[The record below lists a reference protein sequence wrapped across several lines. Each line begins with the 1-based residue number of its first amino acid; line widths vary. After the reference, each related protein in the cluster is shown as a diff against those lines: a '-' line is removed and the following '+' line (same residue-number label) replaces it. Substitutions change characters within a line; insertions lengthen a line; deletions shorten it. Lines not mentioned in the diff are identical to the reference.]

1 MDNTFQL
8 LIEKEEIWARMLV
21 EVLRDNGIPCAT
33 RPVNGIAFTIK
44 TGMQDSLQVFVPEE
58 FMERA
63 NELVDE
69 LFNAEILSEDEIC
82 EDGAE

>member
-21 EVLRDNGIPCAT
+21 EVLQDNGIPCTT
-33 RPVNGIAFTIK
+33 RPVNGIGFTMK

-58 FMERA
+58 FIEKA

-69 LFNAEILSEDEIC
+69 LFNAEIVFENEFC
-82 EDGAE
+82 EDDIE